1 MTTTPVNRIPQPTRA
16 QAAAWEL
23 GAFLRHVDYLLLLGA
38 GGLVAY
44 GLWVLESVT
53 RNDIAGDPDYYVYRQ
68 LIYVAAGGLL
78 LALTTAVNPD
88 LYRRLRVPFYGTA
101 LVLLLSV
108 FALAEEV
115 RGSKR
120 WIEIGFF
127 NFQPSELGKLALI
140 FALAGFVAERRHRM
154 NEWKTTLGIV
164 GIALPLTA
172 LVFKEPDFGTSLVY
186 GACVLGALFF
196 GGTPWRHLA
205 VLGIIAALV
214 AGALLWFLPSAGL
227 EVLEPY
233 QRDRLIGFVDPD
245 IDPSGSTYN
254 VNQSITAVGSG
265 GLDGRGVAQAT
276 QTRFNYLPEHS
287 TDFIFSSLAEQRG
300 FLGAAILLLL
310 YAVIIWRGVKIVA
323 VARDLFSA
331 VVAGSIVF
339 ALLIQLFINVGMTIG
354 IAPVTGIPLPLVSY
368 GGSSLI
374 TTLVMIGILESV
386 HVRGRLAGLR

>member
-1 MTTTPVNRIPQPTRA
+1 VATPVNRIPQPTRA

-23 GAFLRHVDYLLLLGA
+23 GAFLRHVDYLLLLAAGA
-38 GGLVAY
+38 LVAY

-53 RNDIAGDPDYYVYRQ
+53 RNDIPGDPDYYVYRQ

-78 LALTTAVNPD
+78 LALTTAVNPEV
-88 LYRRLRVPFYGTA
+88 YRRLRFPFYA
-101 LVLLLSV
+101 LSLVLLLSV
-108 FALAEEV
+108 FVLAEEV

-154 NEWKTTLGIV
+154 SEWRTTLGIV
-164 GIALPLTA
+164 AIALPLTA

-205 VLGIIAALV
+205 ALGIVAALF
-214 AGALLWFLPSAGL
+214 AGALLWFLPSAGV

-254 VNQSITAVGSG
+254 VNQSIIGVGSG
-265 GLDGRGVAQAT
+265 GLDGRGVANAT

-300 FLGAAILLLL
+300 FLGATILLLL
-310 YAVIIWRGVKIVA
+310 YAIIIWRGIKIIA

-374 TTLVMIGILESV
+374 TTLLMIGILEAI
-386 HVRGRLAGLR
+386 HVRGRLDGVR

>member
-1 MTTTPVNRIPQPTRA
+1 MATPVNRIPQPTRA

-23 GAFLRHVDYLLLLGA
+23 GSFLRHVDYLLLLAAGA
-38 GGLVAY
+38 LVAY

-53 RNDIAGDPDYYVYRQ
+53 RNDIPGDPDYYVYRQ

-78 LALTTAVNPD
+78 LALTMAVNPEV
-88 LYRRLRVPFYGTA
+88 YRRLRIPFYA
-101 LVLLLSV
+101 VSLVLLLSV
-108 FALAEEV
+108 FVLAEEV

-140 FALAGFVAERRHRM
+140 FTLAGFVAERRHRM
-154 NEWKTTLGIV
+154 SEWRTTLGIV
-164 GIALPLTA
+164 AIALPLTV

-186 GACVLGALFF
+186 GTCVLGALFF

-205 VLGIIAALV
+205 VLGIIAALF
-214 AGALLWFLPSAGL
+214 AGAVLWFLPSAGV

-245 IDPSGSTYN
+245 VDPSGSTYN
-254 VNQSITAVGSG
+254 VNQSIIGVGSG
-265 GLDGRGVAQAT
+265 GLDGRGVANAT

-300 FLGAAILLLL
+300 FLGATILLIL
-310 YAVIIWRGVKIVA
+310 YAVIIWRGIKIIA

-374 TTLVMIGILESV
+374 TTLVMVGILEAI
-386 HVRGRLAGLR
+386 HVRGRLDGVR